1 VTTRSTRWQAP
12 ARNPARPEDVV
23 SSVCDHRRPLRVG
36 LRWLALA
43 LAAALVALAVA
54 APAAA
59 APPTA
64 ADRELLAASDLG
76 GALPTAFRSEVK
88 VEPLAGSGAG
98 SFEVWRDGNLALL
111 RFLDPKQNGKAFL
124 QRPEGTWLLARGAR
138 PVKLGTASR
147 LAAGVSLQELVGL
160 SFAHDFTLEDVTRQ
174 GTGAAE
180 LVTFALRAKRA
191 DLPYPRA
198 SYVVRAGAKR
208 PVRIDYRLANGR
220 VARVVEISDW
230 RPGSRLIP
238 AVTVAKDLV
247 GGRPPVRVRLVAL
260 DERQPPPHLFELTP
274 AGDAARAALARR

>member
-1 VTTRSTRWQAP
+1 M
-12 ARNPARPEDVV
+12 
-23 SSVCDHRRPLRVG
+23 CDHRRPLRLG

-43 LAAALVALAVA
+43 LAAVLAALVLV

-64 ADRELLAASDLG
+64 GDRELLAAADLG
-76 GALPTAFRSEVK
+76 GAMPAAFHSEVR
-88 VEPLAGSGAG
+88 VEPLAGPGAA
-98 SFEVWRDGNLALL
+98 SFEVWRDGNLALV

-147 LAAGVSLQELVGL
+147 LAAGISLQELVGL
-160 SFAHDFTLEDVTRQ
+160 SYARDFTLEDVTRQ
-174 GTGAAE
+174 GAGSAE
-180 LVTFALRAKRA
+180 LVTFALRSKRV

-198 SYVVRAGAKR
+198 SYVVRAGTRR

-220 VARVVEISDW
+220 VARVVELSEW
-230 RPGSRLIP
+230 RPGARPIP

-247 GGRPPVRVRLVAL
+247 GSRPPVRVRLLAL
-260 DERQPPPHLFELTP
+260 DETKPPSHLFELTP
-274 AGDAARAALARR
+274 AGEAARTALAKR